1 MMALININKTRGAAS
16 YTANIMKPS
25 IKDQIM
31 QVIYENRIALLVIGL
46 LILAAIVGHIQQT
59 TPEMR

>member
-1 MMALININKTRGAAS
+1 MKQ
-16 YTANIMKPS
+16 KPS
-25 IKDQIM
+25 IKDQII